1 MVRKPHG
8 IASSFGD
15 TTSVLDQII
24 NQQQW
29 PIPQLQDQRSKQTQ
43 NKELGLVNRL
53 DIVTAGLLFFAKN
66 PSIYAEYKILQE
78 QGKTQK
84 IYYADLW
91 GEFTQ
96 TTEVTTPI
104 YHHYSDNARMTVQS
118 DIARWKAHQV
128 QTQIIP
134 LFYDQE
140 KNYTTCQITIA
151 KGIRHQ
157 IRVHTASIGHH
168 ILGDK
173 LYCPKHIK
181 SHYDGKAIHLR
192 SMGMQVQD

>member
-1 MVRKPHG
+1 MTTAYFKRYENEYFYMVRKPHG

-84 IYYADLW
+84 IYYADL
-91 GEFTQ
+91 
-96 TTEVTTPI
+96 
-104 YHHYSDNARMTVQS
+104 
-118 DIARWKAHQV
+118 
-128 QTQIIP
+128 
-134 LFYDQE
+134 
-140 KNYTTCQITIA
+140 
-151 KGIRHQ
+151 
-157 IRVHTASIGHH
+157 
-168 ILGDK
+168 
-173 LYCPKHIK
+173 
-181 SHYDGKAIHLR
+181 
-192 SMGMQVQD
+192 